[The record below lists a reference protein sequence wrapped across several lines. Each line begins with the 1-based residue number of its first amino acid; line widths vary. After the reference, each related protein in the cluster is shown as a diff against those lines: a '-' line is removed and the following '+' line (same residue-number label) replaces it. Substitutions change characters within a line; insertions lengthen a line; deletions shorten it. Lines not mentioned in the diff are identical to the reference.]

1 MKPYEQRYDAC
12 LYLGSDTVGQ
22 HVQNSTIHSETIRK
36 DEKHDFGVNYP
47 ILKVSLVSFL
57 SKFYLAGVIWGAH
70 RMSQC
75 KQSCCISC
83 PLLFF
88 FFFFFSALDSIQ
100 QHSSELK
107 PLHSF
112 KLLGGSS
119 WSRRVSSNSDTAK
132 SNGCFS
138 PWTICSRLA
147 PPGWYFSCAWND
159 TVQVEIEDIEF
170 RRSGYVRCVK
180 SRLGFKVGGNGWR
193 RL

>member
-1 MKPYEQRYDAC
+1 MKSITSKRKSTYFSI
-12 LYLGSDTVGQ
+12 LGW
-22 HVQNSTIHSETIRK
+22 TIP
-36 DEKHDFGVNYP
+36 F
-47 ILKVSLVSFL
+47 LKVSLVSFL
-57 SKFYLAGVIWGAH
+57 SKFCLKGVSWGAH

-83 PLLFF
+83 SLLIYLLIFF
-88 FFFFFSALDSIQ
+88 ALDLIQ

-119 WSRRVSSNSDTAK
+119 WRRRVSSNSDTAK

-138 PWTICSRLA
+138 PWTIMFPPR

-159 TVQVEIEDIEF
+159 TVQVEIEEIEF
-170 RRSGYVRCVK
+170 RRSGHVRSVK
-180 SRLGFKVGGNGWR
+180 VDCDSRWVATGDVGYNNVQNCEDSRNFEVKPRG
-193 RL
+193 